1 MNIRTFDKPAR
12 GFALI
17 VTLSLMILLTVIAVG
32 LLTLSSISLRSSSQG
47 SAMAAARA
55 NARMALMLALGELQK
70 NAGPDQ
76 RITARADVIDEAIAQ
91 SKLTGIWQSLEIK
104 SSTTSSEYDKTS
116 RDLKFKSWLTST
128 GTPADA
134 ASLTFASKAPLST
147 TAPTNSPAAVTLWGT
162 GTVGKGDPDAPK
174 RLVIANKVDITSS
187 PGALAWAV
195 MDEGLKA
202 RINTPYDE
210 TANTDAM
217 ATAQLGTGKRPAT
230 EFMAGLTTLT
240 RPLFET
246 KSASASTIKKGI
258 SPNNF
263 SLAATQLA
271 GPTISTALKALAH
284 DVTTSS
290 AGIFTDTARG
300 GLRQDI
306 HLLTNS
312 GTLPSE
318 YSGKGIYASRSL
330 APSGGSPSDPQW
342 ESLSQFATLYKD
354 TAKLTKDSSGAP
366 LLTATAPSSWEA
378 STPGKTLSSMPTVNR
393 ESPQGAV
400 LMPTIAKVQM
410 LFSLILRDFYP
421 NLAGPAPSAGGT
433 IITRRLSAAQKASS
447 LPGRSDVF
455 EAFKSTIYEYELHLM
470 YTPIVTLCNPYNV
483 AIEFDSMDV
492 QFIGIPF
499 AMKVFRNGVALSN
512 DFVPL
517 ELMTANNTVD
527 NRDQSKIFSMA
538 LKTKKNEKPDS
549 TTFRLLPGEVKIFS
563 PFLDPKFTWA
573 KEVANGGGMF
583 WDNHLSTTG
592 TSLTS
597 SMEGMPG
604 WRGFG
609 LGYSVDWLG
618 TIGGAGMHM
627 GHVIG
632 VAVSDKLNVE
642 FTPLGIPR
650 NNNKFVVQMA
660 AKVGKTIKK
669 VSAIEMNYES
679 SDGVQKLLEANG
691 GSKTMRYPKTGTLD
705 AWNLRDSAN
714 TPIGEMAKVTP
725 FAILTAQAK
734 TTSSGRDSSYKDGRF
749 AGKPWSFAHANIGSS
764 SQNMVTESPAN
775 HSHELDLLSLQP
787 TDAADLVSVDGQDRT
802 NFITGNT
809 NTNGTKFGTTY
820 DIPLAPVQTLAEL
833 NGANPG
839 GSSGY
844 LPRFAQPIGNSWA
857 HPLISPSNISE
868 SGPSGYNYL
877 DHSFLLNTALY
888 DGFYFSGLADQT
900 GSFGGSGTTSQVL
913 AKNLASDG
921 PLTDPRMMLTPP
933 SGKDKTEF
941 TTAIKQATAYKSVA
955 AWQSMAGAFNIN
967 STSVQAWKAMLASIH
982 DAQANVNQ
990 RSGTGTSL
998 TSLKATAAGSA
1009 RISRFRLPSS
1019 PSAADGGDP
1028 KDAYWMGTREYSDAE
1043 LQTLAEN
1050 IVKQVRLR
1058 GPFLS
1063 MADFVNRRLGTESD
1077 KKAQSGALQ
1086 QAIDESNLNKS
1097 LATSAN
1103 AGFEIPAT
1111 TATNYKYKNATAGT
1125 GPSYQGAPGY
1135 LSQADI
1141 LNVLGNAATA
1151 RSDTFTIR
1159 GYGESRDASGKMVA
1173 TATCEAVVQRI
1184 TDWID
1189 SSDAAETPIASLTS
1203 ANNKNFGRRYKIAS
1217 FRWLNSTEI

>member
-1 MNIRTFDKPAR
+1 
-12 GFALI
+12 
-17 VTLSLMILLTVIAVG
+17 
-32 LLTLSSISLRSSSQG
+32 
-47 SAMAAARA
+47 
-55 NARMALMLALGELQK
+55 MALMLALGELQK

-76 RITARADVIDEAIAQ
+76 RITARADIIDEAIAQ
-91 SKLTGIWQSLEIK
+91 PKLTGIWQSLELK
-104 SSTTSSEYDKTS
+104 SSTTASDFSKSS
-116 RDLKFKSWLTST
+116 RDAKFKGWLTST
-128 GTPADA
+128 GTPADS
-134 ASLTFASKAPLST
+134 ASLAFASNAPLST
-147 TAPTNSPAAVTLWGT
+147 TTPAKSPPAVTLWGT
-162 GTVGKGDPDAPK
+162 GTVGTGDPK
-174 RLVIANKVDITSS
+174 RLVIANKVLMTSS

-195 MDEGLKA
+195 MDEGVKA
-202 RINTPYDE
+202 RINTPYDDAAD
-210 TANTDAM
+210 TKAM

-230 EFMAGLTTLT
+230 EFMAGLSTLT
-240 RPLFET
+240 RSMFET
-246 KSASASTIKKGI
+246 KSVSATTIQKGI
-258 SPNNF
+258 SPSSF

-271 GPTISTALKALAH
+271 GTTVSTALKALAH

-290 AGIFTDTARG
+290 VGIFTDTARG
-300 GLRQDI
+300 GLRQDF

-318 YSGKGIYASRSL
+318 YSGKGIYASRSV
-330 APSGGSPSDPQW
+330 APSGGSPSDPNW
-342 ESLSQFATLYKD
+342 DSLGQFATLYKD
-354 TAKLTKDSSGAP
+354 AKLTKDSTGVP
-366 LLTATAPSSWEA
+366 ILKATAPSTWDA
-378 STPGKTLSSMPTVNR
+378 STAGITLSSMPTVNLAA
-393 ESPQGAV
+393 PQGVV

-421 NLAGPAPSAGGT
+421 DLPGPAPSAGGT
-433 IITRRLSAAQKASS
+433 IINKRLSAAQKASG
-447 LPGRSDVF
+447 LTGRSDVF
-455 EAFKSTIYEYELHLM
+455 ESFKNTIYEYELHLM

-483 AIEFDSMDV
+483 AIEFDSMEV

-499 AMKVFRNGVALSN
+499 AMKVFRNGVALSS

-527 NRDQSKIFSMA
+527 NRNQSKIFSMA

-563 PFLDPKFTWA
+563 PYLDPRFTWA
-573 KEVANGGGMF
+573 REVAKTVSNEKPLF

-660 AKVGKTIKK
+660 AKVGNTAKK
-669 VSAIEMNYES
+669 VSAIEMDYES
-679 SDGVQKLLEANG
+679 PDGVQKLLEANG
-691 GSKTMRYPKTGTLD
+691 GTKTMRYPKTGTLD

-725 FAILTAQAK
+725 FALLTAQAR
-734 TTSSGRDSSYKDGRF
+734 TTSSGRDASASKPTYKDGRF

-764 SQNMVTESPAN
+764 SQKMVTESPAN
-775 HSHELDLLSLQP
+775 HSHELDLLALEA
-787 TDAADLVSVDGQDRT
+787 TDAADLVSVDAQDRT

-820 DIPLAPVQTLAEL
+820 DIPLAPVQTLGEL

-857 HPLISPSNISE
+857 HPLISPSSISE
-868 SGPSGYNYL
+868 NGTNGYNYL

-900 GSFGGSGTTSQVL
+900 GSFGGTKTS
-913 AKNLASDG
+913 ATLASD
-921 PLTDPRMMLTPP
+921 LTKDIALNDPRMLLTPP
-933 SGKDKTEF
+933 NGKSKTDF
-941 TTAIKQATAYKSVA
+941 TTAVTPNTAYKSVA

-967 STSVQAWKAMLASIH
+967 STSVQAWKAMLASVH
-982 DAQANVNQ
+982 DAQAPLNQ
-990 RSGTGTSL
+990 RSGTSTSL
-998 TSLKATAAGSA
+998 TALKATATGSA
-1009 RISRFRLPSS
+1009 RMSRFRLPSS

-1028 KDAYWMGTREYSDAE
+1028 KDAYWMGTREYTDAE
-1043 LQTLAEN
+1043 LQTLAEK
-1050 IVKQVRLR
+1050 IVEQVRLR

-1063 MADFVNRRLGTESD
+1063 MAEFVNRRLGSESD
-1077 KKAQSGALQ
+1077 DMAQRGALQ
-1086 QAIDESNLNKS
+1086 QAIDKSKLNES

-1103 AGFEIPAT
+1103 AGFDIPA
-1111 TATNYKYKNATAGT
+1111 ATVNNYKYKNATAGT

-1159 GYGESRDASGKMVA
+1159 GYGESQDASGKMVA
-1173 TATCEAVVQRI
+1173 TATCEAVVQRV

-1189 SSDAAETPIASLTS
+1189 SAESAETPVASLTS
-1203 ANNKNFGRRYKIAS
+1203 STNKTFGRRFKITS